1 MTIHCSKC
9 REAFSSL
16 LVPQTKAL
24 EELGNKLAT
33 HCATKHQGDIRK
45 LNEDGGKMGAIAM
58 WLMLLRRFAAVPQS
72 ETFIYGEID
81 KHANEVLEILGFEV
95 KEVKSESIPANPAD

>member
-1 MTIHCSKC
+1 MIIHCSKC
-9 REAFSSL
+9 RETFSSL
-16 LVPQTKAL
+16 LVPQEKAL
-24 EELGNKLAT
+24 EELGDKLAT
-33 HCATKHQGDIRK
+33 HCATKHRKEIIK

-58 WLMLLRRFAAVPQS
+58 WLMLLRRFAAVPES

-95 KEVKSESIPANPAD
+95 KEVKSEPATASPAD